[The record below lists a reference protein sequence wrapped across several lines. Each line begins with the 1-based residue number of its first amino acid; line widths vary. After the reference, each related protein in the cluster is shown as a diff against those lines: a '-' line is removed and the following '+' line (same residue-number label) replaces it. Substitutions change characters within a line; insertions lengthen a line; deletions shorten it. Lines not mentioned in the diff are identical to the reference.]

1 MLNTKI
7 KYPFYMATKTKEK
20 HTMAY
25 IKVTK
30 NDIFYLEIKKTQNGN
45 IKKVKLETRMVQVVP
60 VFQKNLF
67 SFVYRNIIFYSDTD
81 TITELEFNAVLVEF
95 DIYRTACLYAN
106 NIPFYVSRKN
116 TMYQKYEETNL
127 ESI

>member
-7 KYPFYMATKTKEK
+7 EYPFYMATKTKEK
-20 HTMAY
+20 HTTAY

-45 IKKVKLETRMVQVVP
+45 IKKVKLETRMIQIIP
-60 VFQKNLF
+60 VFQKDLF
-67 SFVYRNIIFYSDTD
+67 SFAYRNIIFYSDTD
-81 TITELEFNAVLVEF
+81 TVTELEFNAALVEF

-106 NIPFYVSRKN
+106 NIPFYVSRKGTYDFSRN
-116 TMYQKYEETNL
+116 SLNEN
-127 ESI
+127 IN